1 MTINFKVGD
10 ILEDEG
16 KSAKILEVKD
26 TTIVLEWADGTT
38 EEVIKSEISEEY
50 EETVEEGT
58 EAANSL
64 TTHSSANS
72 SNNDPKS
79 KLEYLKGVISAAAS
93 LKNEDLV
100 KLYTNMMAQI
110 GKETEKLPSGANAGS
125 NAATIKAKSS
135 AAVKEDMDVIFGDT
149 DLSED
154 FKSKVTTL
162 FEAAVAS
169 RIIEETVRLE
179 EEYDNAFNEAISE
192 LEDALT
198 EKLNDY
204 LDYVAD
210 KWLEENTIAVE
221 SNLRNELVENFIVG
235 LKGLFEENYIDVPE
249 DKVDVLEQLF
259 SEKEELETKFN
270 ELVSEHIELK
280 KILEEAAKNEVF
292 DTVKEGLTLTQL
304 EKFKTLAEG
313 IEFSDLDTYKSK
325 LEIVKENYFVK
336 TTKSDTAVV
345 DDKVEEQI
353 NESVKYVDP
362 SIAQYAKA
370 ITRSR

>member
-16 KSAKILEVKD
+16 KSAKIIEVKD
-26 TTIVLEWADGTT
+26 TTIVLEWADGST

-50 EETVEEGT
+50 EEMVDEGT

-64 TTHSSANS
+64 ATHSSANS

-79 KLEYLKGVISAAAS
+79 KLEYLKGVIGAAAS

-100 KLYTNMMAQI
+100 KLYTSMMAQI

-135 AAVKEDMDVIFGDT
+135 AAVKEDMDAIFGDT

-179 EEYDNAFNEAISE
+179 EEYDNAFNEATSE

-198 EKLNDY
+198 EQLNDY

-325 LEIVKENYFVK
+325 LEIVKENYFIK
-336 TTKSDTAVV
+336 SIKSDTAVV

-370 ITRSR
+370 ITRSK

>member
-1 MTINFKVGD
+1 
-10 ILEDEG
+10 
-16 KSAKILEVKD
+16 
-26 TTIVLEWADGTT
+26 
-38 EEVIKSEISEEY
+38 
-50 EETVEEGT
+50 
-58 EAANSL
+58 
-64 TTHSSANS
+64 
-72 SNNDPKS
+72 
-79 KLEYLKGVISAAAS
+79 
-93 LKNEDLV
+93 
-100 KLYTNMMAQI
+100 
-110 GKETEKLPSGANAGS
+110 
-125 NAATIKAKSS
+125 
-135 AAVKEDMDVIFGDT
+135 
-149 DLSED
+149 
-154 FKSKVTTL
+154 
-162 FEAAVAS
+162 
-169 RIIEETVRLE
+169 
-179 EEYDNAFNEAISE
+179 
-192 LEDALT
+192 LT
-198 EKLNDY
+198 EQLNDY

-336 TTKSDTAVV
+336 TTKSDTGVV

-353 NESVKYVDP
+353 NETVKYVDP
-362 SIAQYAKA
+362 SIAQFAKA

>member
-16 KSAKILEVKD
+16 KSAKIIEVKD
-26 TTIVLEWADGTT
+26 TTIVLEWADGST

-50 EETVEEGT
+50 EEMVDEGT

-64 TTHSSANS
+64 ATHSSANS

-79 KLEYLKGVISAAAS
+79 KLEYLKGVIGAAAS

-100 KLYTNMMAQI
+100 KLYTSMMAQI

-135 AAVKEDMDVIFGDT
+135 AAVKEDMDAIFGDT

-179 EEYDNAFNEAISE
+179 EEYDNAFNEATSE
-192 LEDALT
+192 LEDVLT
-198 EKLNDY
+198 EQLNDY

-210 KWLEENTIAVE
+210 KWLEGNTIAVE

-336 TTKSDTAVV
+336 TTKSDTGVV

-362 SIAQYAKA
+362 SIAQFAKA